1 MVSFI
6 KKTGAKRI
14 AFAGILVSIGL
25 VLHYLESLMPI
36 FQIIPS
42 GKLGLA
48 NIVTLLAFAWFGPGF
63 ALLVGILR
71 CVLSSLFSGAVTM
84 ILYSGAGTV
93 LSVLFMAGAKKIV
106 PHAISAVGRS
116 MLGAFAFNVG
126 QVLVCALVLE
136 NIYVFSYLPP
146 LTVLAAVCGLLTGI
160 AAKRTEKIL
169 Y

>member
-14 AFAGILVSIGL
+14 TFAGILVSIGL
-25 VLHYLESLMPI
+25 VLHYLESLLPV
-36 FQIIPS
+36 FQVIPG

-48 NIVTLLAFAWFGPGF
+48 NIVTLLSFAWFSPGF
-63 ALLVGILR
+63 ALLVGLLR

-84 ILYSGAGTV
+84 ILYSGVGTV
-93 LSVLFMAGAKKIV
+93 LSVLIMAGLKKIA
-106 PHAISAVGRS
+106 PHAISMVGRS
-116 MLGAFAFNVG
+116 MLGAFVFNVG

-146 LTVLAAVCGLLTGI
+146 LIAFGAVCGLLTGI

-169 Y
+169 H